1 MLVLPKS
8 LRIVRSEKQEQK
20 LVEQTRA
27 WLKTTTVIP
36 AFTPLICFGPAQ
48 GVPGSAASRRTEH
61 AHGGA
66 LLRRKVLHA
75 FFLSALNGGRA

>member
-1 MLVLPKS
+1 MLTLPKS

-36 AFTPLICFGPAQ
+36 AFTPLICLTRA
-48 GVPGSAASRRTEH
+48 RRT
-61 AHGGA
+61 GIGSI
-66 LLRRKVLHA
+66 
-75 FFLSALNGGRA
+75 LSNRARAWWGTSS

>member
-1 MLVLPKS
+1 MLTLPKS

-36 AFTPLICFGPAQ
+36 AFTPLICLTAQ
-48 GVPGSAASRRTEH
+48 GVLGSAASCRTEH

-66 LLRRKVLHA
+66 LLRREGAPRVLP
-75 FFLSALNGGRA
+75 LR